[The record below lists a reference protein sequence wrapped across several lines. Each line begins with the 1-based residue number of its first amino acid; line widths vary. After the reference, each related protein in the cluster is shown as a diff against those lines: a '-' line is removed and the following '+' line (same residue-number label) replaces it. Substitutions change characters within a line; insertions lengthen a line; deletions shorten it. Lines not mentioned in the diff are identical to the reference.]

1 MEDKNK
7 RFWQEIC
14 NDLYRIEIRN
24 NVTNSRRDLIF
35 KELTDEGIRLLML
48 SYADLKT
55 IRGKLRQYNKLNN
68 NCFKEYEIEADSQ
81 IRALEKELEQSE

>member
-7 RFWQEIC
+7 RFRQEIC

-24 NVTNSRRDLIF
+24 NVTNNRIDPIS
-35 KELTDEGIRLLML
+35 KELTNEGIRLLML

-68 NCFKEYEIEADSQ
+68 NYLKESEIEVDSQ